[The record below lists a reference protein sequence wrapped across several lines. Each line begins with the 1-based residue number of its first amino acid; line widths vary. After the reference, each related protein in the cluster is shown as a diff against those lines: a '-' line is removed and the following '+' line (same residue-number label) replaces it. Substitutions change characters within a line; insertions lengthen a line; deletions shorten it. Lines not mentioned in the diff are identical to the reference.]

1 MFTLNSN
8 TSYVAINRNADYYRR
23 PRNRK
28 IQKHRML
35 LLIILLSM
43 RIRKSNH
50 IQKHRMLLL
59 IGFGWFEVGYKFE
72 FKNIVCCY

>member
-59 IGFGWFEVGYKFE
+59 ISRAWAGGNGNLG